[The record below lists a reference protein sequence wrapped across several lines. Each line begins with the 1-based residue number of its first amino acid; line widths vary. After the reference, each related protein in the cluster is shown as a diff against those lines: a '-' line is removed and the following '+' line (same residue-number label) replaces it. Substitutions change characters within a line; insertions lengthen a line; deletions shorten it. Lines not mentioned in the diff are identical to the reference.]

1 MGVRGAP
8 VTALVV
14 ALALCVSW
22 ALVALLAAIAHT
34 REARARA
41 AAEAEL
47 CVTRTTLV
55 RTLSAAS
62 RGVLRVER
70 VGGEYLIT
78 EVLSREGAAVHV
90 EAVSTWPR
98 PNLDTGNLLS
108 RAKGGP

>member
-1 MGVRGAP
+1 MIAVIAF
-8 VTALVV
+8 
-14 ALALCVSW
+14 ALCASW
-22 ALVALLAAIAHT
+22 AAVALLAVVGHH

-70 VGGEYLIT
+70 VDGEYRIT
-78 EVLSREGAAVHV
+78 ELLSREGAAVHV
-90 EAVSTWPR
+90 EGSIP
-98 PNLDTGNLLS
+98 
-108 RAKGGP
+108 